1 VTDGVVQSAELR
13 ARAVEAARAYVPPTF
28 KLLRFTTVMSS
39 IDADAEYTPINLAQA
54 LQNINN
60 RLDELSAMAHNNR
73 ILTRNAQRRAPQPYL
88 PLRKTVGTC
97 HIPQSSLHVIVP
109 HNLDCWSWSR
119 LCTSRRS

>member
-1 VTDGVVQSAELR
+1 MGTGSRSSSCVRPSYLQ
-13 ARAVEAARAYVPPTF
+13 TF
-28 KLLRFTTVMSS
+28 KIYHRDVFL
-39 IDADAEYTPINLAQA
+39 DAAAEYTPINLAQA

-60 RLDELSAMAHNNR
+60 HLDELSAMAHNNR

-97 HIPQSSLHVIVP
+97 HIPQSSLPVIVP